1 MKNKCVE
8 DPAIIGAVKT
18 VEAILR
24 RGNDAEIRRKGD
36 GLVVLEV
43 QKKIKYNSNE
53 HSPGGG
59 GGHSPGELTIY
70 QEY

>member
-53 HSPGGG
+53 NSPGGG
-59 GGHSPGELTIY
+59 GGHSPGKLAIY
-70 QEY
+70 REY